1 MGISILLIEHNLPVV
16 MGISE
21 WITVLDYG
29 TKIAEGLPHEV
40 RSNERVIEAYL
51 GRRAAIGGN

>member
-1 MGISILLIEHNLPVV
+1 VLLIEHNLPVV

-29 TKIAEGLPHEV
+29 TKIAEGLPVDV
-40 RSNERVIEAYL
+40 RSNEKVIEAYL
-51 GRRAAIGGN
+51 GRRAAGA